1 MAKKVYYTGND
12 PWLRSFDHFEQD
24 EMGAYSGVFMD
35 QTNESGSSS
44 EAEKAPRRVDLESR
58 FSRDVQLHHT
68 ESEAQYDLHALS
80 YELSSEQIL
89 EILMRHVNI
98 MGNEAKLCS
107 AVKKVIP
114 QEHRTLQQNFGRFLR
129 VSILT
134 FASMDY
140 DDRNA
145 GAVQMCRAMKE
156 IAEKAH
162 LPFI

>member
-1 MAKKVYYTGND
+1 MANKVYYTGDN
-12 PWLRSFDHFEQD
+12 PWLRSFDHFEQ
-24 EMGAYSGVFMD
+24 EKTGAYSGVFMD
-35 QTNESGSSS
+35 QAEESGSS
-44 EAEKAPRRVDLESR
+44 AQGQKVPRRVPLESR
-58 FSRDVQLHHT
+58 MSREVQSHHT
-68 ESEAQYDLHALS
+68 EPEAQYDLYALS
-80 YELSSEQIL
+80 YDLSSEQIL

-98 MGNEAKLCS
+98 LGNEDKLCT

-114 QEHRTLQQNFGRFLR
+114 REHRTLQQNFGRFLR
-129 VSILT
+129 TSILT

-145 GAVQMCRAMKE
+145 GTVQMSRAMKE

>member
-1 MAKKVYYTGND
+1 M
-12 PWLRSFDHFEQD
+12 Q
-24 EMGAYSGVFMD
+24 
-35 QTNESGSSS
+35 
-44 EAEKAPRRVDLESR
+44 
-58 FSRDVQLHHT
+58 HT
-68 ESEAQYDLHALS
+68 ESEDQYDLSALS

-98 MGNEAKLCS
+98 LGNEDKLCA

-114 QEHRTLQQNFGRFLR
+114 REHRTLQQNFGRFLR
-129 VSILT
+129 ASILT

-145 GAVQMCRAMKE
+145 GTVQMCRAIKE